1 MEAELPN
8 YQIHYP
14 FNPWTP
20 QSKWCQ
26 PPPPKHLELPKYGP
40 HKGANGTFP
49 FVPFFEFCSFFL
61 KMWHT
66 AYGLFW
72 AYFGT
77 DWVWLSF
84 WDRERLIGELRHG
97 GKIALN
103 LTTVY
108 TCSLTQDSWI
118 CGWICLPEF
127 RGNVPEIPGCVAEI
141 PGIVREIRGIAL
153 EMSRMIQPGRV
164 HGSFMFF

>member
-1 MEAELPN
+1 M
-8 YQIHYP
+8 
-14 FNPWTP
+14 
-20 QSKWCQ
+20 
-26 PPPPKHLELPKYGP
+26 
-40 HKGANGTFP
+40 
-49 FVPFFEFCSFFL
+49 
-61 KMWHT
+61 
-66 AYGLFW
+66 
-72 AYFGT
+72 
-77 DWVWLSF
+77 
-84 WDRERLIGELRHG
+84 
-97 GKIALN
+97 N